1 VPSKLRAKT
10 VYENESAAQMLI
22 MPKEKEGGIQSVVT
36 LRAANDLWVITD
48 ISCSAGEQAPDQ
60 GEFSFDQTGFLLK
73 QSVQPPLNSEYWHLV
88 FEQNGVMG
96 FTAPLF
102 MGEEAKCNLSGTEE
116 SCSAANLA
124 EVMQVRVRGQM
135 TEAGV
140 EVAHLDLVSE

>member
-1 VPSKLRAKT
+1 
-10 VYENESAAQMLI
+10 
-22 MPKEKEGGIQSVVT
+22 
-36 LRAANDLWVITD
+36 
-48 ISCSAGEQAPDQ
+48 
-60 GEFSFDQTGFLLK
+60 
-73 QSVQPPLNSEYWHLV
+73 LNSEYWHLV